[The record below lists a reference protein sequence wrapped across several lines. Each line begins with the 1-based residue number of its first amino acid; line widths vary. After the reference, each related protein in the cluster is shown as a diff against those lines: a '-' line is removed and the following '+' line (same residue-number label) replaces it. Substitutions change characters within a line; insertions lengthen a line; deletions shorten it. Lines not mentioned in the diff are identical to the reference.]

1 MSAALT
7 VLIALLALA
16 AGVAMGWLAAA
27 SRLSGELAVLR
38 HRVADEERA
47 LHSLHAMSSRTMS
60 EASEQLVDL
69 AEHRYARLEASAEQ
83 QWERHAAALRE
94 RLAELGQRLDVVER
108 RRTADASEL
117 RTSIER
123 LAEVTDLTRTE
134 ARALASA
141 LRSNR
146 ARGQWGEVQLRRALE
161 AAGLRPGID
170 FVEQTGSWEGEGN
183 GRPDVVVRLPWG
195 VHVVIDSKV
204 PLDRYL
210 EACAVDD
217 DAEER
222 RLLAAHA
229 KAVHDHVAALSRRN
243 YAQLVGG
250 PVEFVAMFLP
260 KEAFLD
266 SAVEHRPA
274 ILQAVQSHRIVP
286 VTPATIGGLLSSIA
300 SVWKEHRLAEAA
312 SDVRAAGEELYA
324 RTAVFLDHFAKVG
337 RSLATAVGAY
347 NDATGSLEARVLPSA
362 RRMAD
367 LGVGSGRTLQ
377 VVDPLD
383 EAVRPLRAP
392 EASDEGDGGQPT
404 QAKVRSIGAVE
415 PSGANRSVA
424 VLPPDPSSST
434 SVPAS
439 DSSGDW

>member
-1 MSAALT
+1 MPATLT
-7 VLIALLALA
+7 VVIALVALA
-16 AGVAMGWLAAA
+16 AGAVLGWLAAA
-27 SRLSGELAVLR
+27 SRLAGELAVLR

-47 LHSLHAMSSRTMS
+47 LHSFQALSSRSMA
-60 EASEQLVDL
+60 EASEHLVDL
-69 AEHRYARLEASAEQ
+69 AEHRYARLEASAQQ
-83 QWERHAAALRE
+83 QWERHATVLRD

-108 RRTADASEL
+108 RRTADSSEL
-117 RTSIER
+117 RTSLQR
-123 LAEVTDLTRTE
+123 LTEVTDLTRGE
-134 ARALASA
+134 ARSLAAA

-161 AAGLRPGID
+161 AAGLRPGVD
-170 FVEQTGSWEGEGN
+170 FVEQSGRWDGEGA

-195 VHVVIDSKV
+195 VHVVVDSKV

-210 EACAVDD
+210 EACAADD

-222 RLLAAHA
+222 RLLVAHA
-229 KAVHDHVAALSRRN
+229 KAVHDHVVALSRRD
-243 YAQLVGG
+243 YARLVGG

-266 SAVEHRPA
+266 AAVEHRPA
-274 ILQAVQSHRIVP
+274 VLDVVHSHGIVP
-286 VTPATIGGLLSSIA
+286 VTPSTIGGLLSCVA

-312 SDVRAAGEELYA
+312 SDVQAAGEELYA

-367 LGVGSGRTLQ
+367 LGVGRGGALQ

-392 EASDEGDGGQPT
+392 EAADPRGQPP
-404 QAKVRSIGAVE
+404 QAKVRSIGAVD
-415 PSGANRSVA
+415 PSGASRSVT
-424 VLPPDPSSST
+424 VLPPDPTSST
-434 SVPAS
+434 SVPTS